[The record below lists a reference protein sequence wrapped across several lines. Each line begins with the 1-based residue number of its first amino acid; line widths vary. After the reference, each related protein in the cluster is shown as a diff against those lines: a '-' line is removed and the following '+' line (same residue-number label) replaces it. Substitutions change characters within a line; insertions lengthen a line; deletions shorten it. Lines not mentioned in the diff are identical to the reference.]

1 MRTVWSK
8 KAVCATLV
16 AFAALVWMPAAF
28 ADSAQ
33 YLGEDGQM
41 YTQENAAPV
50 QQGDTIW
57 GTAGGETWYVANGT
71 VTIENRVKVTGDV
84 HLILANSAALTVNGG
99 IEVGEGNSFTVYAQS
114 TEESEMG
121 SLTATARKKG
131 DGAGIGGNNAP
142 LGEDSRYTG
151 AGGTAGS
158 ITIHGGKVTATGAEG
173 SAGIGGGAG
182 GEAAQTGGTIKITG
196 GVVNAT
202 GGASAGYS
210 TYSGAGIGGGELGT
224 GGEVTITGGKVTA
237 TGGNNVYGSAG
248 IGGGSN
254 GAGGSI
260 KISGGVVNATGS
272 MTSIGPGAGIG
283 GGYNGAGGS
292 VMITGGKVTATGG
305 KNSAG
310 IGTGDSG
317 TGGSFSVSGAGTV
330 VWATSISDQTGKA
343 NGTWQGMVYEGSKGC
358 VYGNVQLD
366 WNFTN
371 PANNILSV
379 PAGGTLVI
387 PAGVTFT
394 NQGTM
399 SIMGALNNAGA
410 LENTGLVYQAGTY
423 TGAAATGGGVWVE
436 LKEARYLDREGTAK
450 THMALPV
457 LANGFDW
464 GMETEEMWYV
474 AEGDVTVHG
483 RITVT
488 GNVHLIL
495 ANGATFTVN
504 GGIEVGE
511 GNSFTVYAQSTE
523 ESEMGSLEAKA
534 ATDSDEAG
542 IGGGQF
548 GTGGE
553 MTIIGGKVTATGA
566 EYSAGIGGGMLGSG
580 GKVTVYGGVVNATGG
595 NYAAGIGAGGSDRR
609 PGEYAL
615 GNGGVVTVYGGKVT
629 AVGGNRAAGIGGGSA
644 DTGIGG
650 TGTVT
655 VYGGVVNAT
664 GGSTGRDMSG
674 AGIGGGT
681 GTVAVYGGT
690 VTATGGTAAESA
702 YYGGAGI
709 GTGGFQ
715 ESDIIELTV
724 TLAGGQVTA
733 TGGAG
738 TVACGA
744 GIGIGGGNYG
754 DVRFTL
760 TISDGVVVATGG
772 AGAEEGGAGTEKG
785 GAGIGTGG
793 ESRAGSVNF
802 TATLSGGQVTAQG
815 GSGTSTGAG
824 VDSSL
829 IISPAAG
836 WNIEAKAGE
845 NEAAAKA
852 LSGSPFAPGTQT
864 DVTAQVQDKAYFATK
879 AQKLPDK
886 EKPAQNTGGTQKQNP
901 KTGV

>member
-1 MRTVWSK
+1 MRTVWGK

-173 SAGIGGGAG
+173 SAGIGGG
-182 GEAAQTGGTIKITG
+182 
-196 GVVNAT
+196 
-202 GGASAGYS
+202 
-210 TYSGAGIGGGELGT
+210 
-224 GGEVTITGGKVTA
+224 
-237 TGGNNVYGSAG
+237 
-248 IGGGSN
+248 SN
-254 GAGGSI
+254 GAGGST

-410 LENTGLVYQAGTY
+410 LENTGIVYQAGTY

-450 THMALPV
+450 THMALPA

-511 GNSFTVYAQSTE
+511 DNSFTVYAQSTE

-566 EYSAGIGGGMLGSG
+566 EYSAGIGGGLLGSG

-644 DTGIGG
+644 DIGIGG

-709 GTGGFQ
+709 GTGGLQ
-715 ESDIIELTV
+715 EGDIIELTV

-785 GAGIGTGG
+785 GAGIGAGG
-793 ESRAGSVNF
+793 TSTQCDISV
-802 TATLSGGQVTAQG
+802 AAALSGGQVTAQG

-836 WNIEAKAGE
+836 WNIEAKAKTKRRPRRFP
-845 NEAAAKA
+845 AAR
-852 LSGSPFAPGTQT
+852 LHPAPRQT
-864 DVTAQVQDKAYFATK
+864 
-879 AQKLPDK
+879 
-886 EKPAQNTGGTQKQNP
+886 
-901 KTGV
+901 

>member
-1 MRTVWSK
+1 MRTVWGK

-173 SAGIGGGAG
+173 SAGIGGG
-182 GEAAQTGGTIKITG
+182 
-196 GVVNAT
+196 
-202 GGASAGYS
+202 
-210 TYSGAGIGGGELGT
+210 
-224 GGEVTITGGKVTA
+224 
-237 TGGNNVYGSAG
+237 
-248 IGGGSN
+248 
-254 GAGGSI
+254 
-260 KISGGVVNATGS
+260 
-272 MTSIGPGAGIG
+272 
-283 GGYNGAGGS
+283 
-292 VMITGGKVTATGG
+292 
-305 KNSAG
+305 
-310 IGTGDSG
+310 
-317 TGGSFSVSGAGTV
+317 
-330 VWATSISDQTGKA
+330 
-343 NGTWQGMVYEGSKGC
+343 
-358 VYGNVQLD
+358 
-366 WNFTN
+366 
-371 PANNILSV
+371 
-379 PAGGTLVI
+379 
-387 PAGVTFT
+387 
-394 NQGTM
+394 
-399 SIMGALNNAGA
+399 
-410 LENTGLVYQAGTY
+410 
-423 TGAAATGGGVWVE
+423 
-436 LKEARYLDREGTAK
+436 
-450 THMALPV
+450 
-457 LANGFDW
+457 
-464 GMETEEMWYV
+464 
-474 AEGDVTVHG
+474 
-483 RITVT
+483 
-488 GNVHLIL
+488 
-495 ANGATFTVN
+495 
-504 GGIEVGE
+504 
-511 GNSFTVYAQSTE
+511 
-523 ESEMGSLEAKA
+523 
-534 ATDSDEAG
+534 
-542 IGGGQF
+542 
-548 GTGGE
+548 
-553 MTIIGGKVTATGA
+553 
-566 EYSAGIGGGMLGSG
+566 
-580 GKVTVYGGVVNATGG
+580 
-595 NYAAGIGAGGSDRR
+595 
-609 PGEYAL
+609 
-615 GNGGVVTVYGGKVT
+615 
-629 AVGGNRAAGIGGGSA
+629 
-644 DTGIGG
+644 
-650 TGTVT
+650 
-655 VYGGVVNAT
+655 
-664 GGSTGRDMSG
+664 
-674 AGIGGGT
+674 T

-802 TATLSGGQVTAQG
+802 TATLSGGQVTATGGTGTEAGGAGIGAGGTSTQCDISVAAALSGGQVTAQG

>member
-1 MRTVWSK
+1 MRTVWGK

-260 KISGGVVNATGS
+260 KISGGVVNATGT
-272 MTSIGPGAGIG
+272 MTSTGPGAGIG

-410 LENTGLVYQAGTY
+410 LENTGIVYQAGTY

-450 THMALPV
+450 THMALPA

-566 EYSAGIGGGMLGSG
+566 EYSAGIGGGLLGSG
-580 GKVTVYGGVVNATGG
+580 GKVTVY
-595 NYAAGIGAGGSDRR
+595 
-609 PGEYAL
+609 
-615 GNGGVVTVYGGKVT
+615 GGVVTVYGGKVT

-644 DTGIGG
+644 DIGIGG

-664 GGSTGRDMSG
+664 GGSTEGNMSG

-709 GTGGFQ
+709 GTGGLQ

-738 TVACGA
+738 TDA
-744 GIGIGGGNYG
+744 
-754 DVRFTL
+754 
-760 TISDGVVVATGG
+760 
-772 AGAEEGGAGTEKG
+772 G
-785 GAGIGTGG
+785 GAGIGAGG
-793 ESRAGSVNF
+793 TSTRCDISV
-802 TATLSGGQVTAQG
+802 AAALSGGQVTAQG

>member
-1 MRTVWSK
+1 MRTVWGK

-71 VTIENRVKVTGDV
+71 VIIENRVKVTGDV

-260 KISGGVVNATGS
+260 KISGGVVNATGT
-272 MTSIGPGAGIG
+272 MTSTGPGAGIG

-410 LENTGLVYQAGTY
+410 LENTGIVYQAGTY

-450 THMALPV
+450 THMALPA

-566 EYSAGIGGGMLGSG
+566 EYSAGIGGGLLGSG
-580 GKVTVYGGVVNATGG
+580 GK
-595 NYAAGIGAGGSDRR
+595 
-609 PGEYAL
+609 
-615 GNGGVVTVYGGKVT
+615 
-629 AVGGNRAAGIGGGSA
+629 
-644 DTGIGG
+644 
-650 TGTVT
+650 VT

-709 GTGGFQ
+709 GTGGLQ
-715 ESDIIELTV
+715 GGDIIELTV

-793 ESRAGSVNF
+793 ENRAGSVNF
-802 TATLSGGQVTAQG
+802 TATLSGGQVTATGGTGTEAGGAGIGAGGTSTRCDISIAATLSGGQVTAQG

-886 EKPAQNTGGTQKQNP
+886 EKTAQNTGDTQKQNP

>member
-1 MRTVWSK
+1 MRTVWGK

-173 SAGIGGGAG
+173 SAGIGGG
-182 GEAAQTGGTIKITG
+182 
-196 GVVNAT
+196 
-202 GGASAGYS
+202 
-210 TYSGAGIGGGELGT
+210 
-224 GGEVTITGGKVTA
+224 
-237 TGGNNVYGSAG
+237 
-248 IGGGSN
+248 SN
-254 GAGGSI
+254 GAGGST

-410 LENTGLVYQAGTY
+410 LENTGIVYQAGTY

-450 THMALPV
+450 THMALPA

-511 GNSFTVYAQSTE
+511 DNSFTVYAQSTE

-566 EYSAGIGGGMLGSG
+566 EYSAGIGGGLLGSG

-644 DTGIGG
+644 DIGIGG

-709 GTGGFQ
+709 GTGGLQ
-715 ESDIIELTV
+715 EGDIIELTV

-785 GAGIGTGG
+785 GAGIGAGG
-793 ESRAGSVNF
+793 TSTQCDISV
-802 TATLSGGQVTAQG
+802 AAALSGGQVTAQG

>member
-1 MRTVWSK
+1 MRTVWGK

-151 AGGTAGS
+151 AG
-158 ITIHGGKVTATGAEG
+158 
-173 SAGIGGGAG
+173 
-182 GEAAQTGGTIKITG
+182 
-196 GVVNAT
+196 
-202 GGASAGYS
+202 
-210 TYSGAGIGGGELGT
+210 
-224 GGEVTITGGKVTA
+224 
-237 TGGNNVYGSAG
+237 
-248 IGGGSN
+248 
-254 GAGGSI
+254 
-260 KISGGVVNATGS
+260 
-272 MTSIGPGAGIG
+272 
-283 GGYNGAGGS
+283 
-292 VMITGGKVTATGG
+292 
-305 KNSAG
+305 
-310 IGTGDSG
+310 
-317 TGGSFSVSGAGTV
+317 TV

-410 LENTGLVYQAGTY
+410 LENTGIVYQAGTY

-450 THMALPV
+450 THMALPA

-511 GNSFTVYAQSTE
+511 DNSFTVYAQSTE

-566 EYSAGIGGGMLGSG
+566 EYSAGIGGGLLGSG

-644 DTGIGG
+644 DIGIGG

-709 GTGGFQ
+709 GTGGLQ
-715 ESDIIELTV
+715 EGDIIELTV

-785 GAGIGTGG
+785 GAGI
-793 ESRAGSVNF
+793 
-802 TATLSGGQVTAQG
+802 
-815 GSGTSTGAG
+815 
-824 VDSSL
+824 DSSL

>member
-1 MRTVWSK
+1 MRTVWGK

-260 KISGGVVNATGS
+260 KISGGVVNATGT
-272 MTSIGPGAGIG
+272 MTSTGPGAGIG

-330 VWATSISDQTGKA
+330 VWATSISDQTSKA

-410 LENTGLVYQAGTY
+410 LENTGIVYQAGTY
-423 TGAAATGGGVWVE
+423 TGAAATGGGV
-436 LKEARYLDREGTAK
+436 
-450 THMALPV
+450 
-457 LANGFDW
+457 
-464 GMETEEMWYV
+464 
-474 AEGDVTVHG
+474 
-483 RITVT
+483 
-488 GNVHLIL
+488 
-495 ANGATFTVN
+495 
-504 GGIEVGE
+504 
-511 GNSFTVYAQSTE
+511 
-523 ESEMGSLEAKA
+523 
-534 ATDSDEAG
+534 
-542 IGGGQF
+542 
-548 GTGGE
+548 
-553 MTIIGGKVTATGA
+553 
-566 EYSAGIGGGMLGSG
+566 
-580 GKVTVYGGVVNATGG
+580 
-595 NYAAGIGAGGSDRR
+595 
-609 PGEYAL
+609 
-615 GNGGVVTVYGGKVT
+615 
-629 AVGGNRAAGIGGGSA
+629 
-644 DTGIGG
+644 
-650 TGTVT
+650 
-655 VYGGVVNAT
+655 
-664 GGSTGRDMSG
+664 
-674 AGIGGGT
+674 
-681 GTVAVYGGT
+681 
-690 VTATGGTAAESA
+690 
-702 YYGGAGI
+702 
-709 GTGGFQ
+709 
-715 ESDIIELTV
+715 
-724 TLAGGQVTA
+724 
-733 TGGAG
+733 
-738 TVACGA
+738 
-744 GIGIGGGNYG
+744 
-754 DVRFTL
+754 
-760 TISDGVVVATGG
+760 
-772 AGAEEGGAGTEKG
+772 
-785 GAGIGTGG
+785 
-793 ESRAGSVNF
+793 
-802 TATLSGGQVTAQG
+802 
-815 GSGTSTGAG
+815 
-824 VDSSL
+824 
-829 IISPAAG
+829 
-836 WNIEAKAGE
+836 
-845 NEAAAKA
+845 
-852 LSGSPFAPGTQT
+852 
-864 DVTAQVQDKAYFATK
+864 
-879 AQKLPDK
+879 
-886 EKPAQNTGGTQKQNP
+886 
-901 KTGV
+901 